1 VKKLEKSLIELREV
15 SVYLPGREEA
25 VLHQVS
31 GAIREGEW
39 LTIAGRNG
47 SGKSV
52 LGRLL
57 AGLDGRYSGEIGRSA
72 QGASVRLVMQNPE
85 AQLIG
90 ETVEED
96 LRFGMECAG
105 IPPEEMET
113 RQQEALAATGLD
125 GLEACPVGSLS
136 GGQKQLLALAGALAV
151 RPSVLIADEATSM
164 LDPEARR
171 RLLSVLQSFQKRG
184 MTVIHITQLLEEAA
198 YAGRIWALDEGKL
211 VFEGSPEDFFYGRT
225 DSPTGESNSPCRA
238 AGLLPPLTVAITEQL
253 KLRGLLTD
261 RFPLT
266 PVALERAVLA

>member
-1 VKKLEKSLIELREV
+1 MEKTLIELREV

-39 LTIAGRNG
+39 LTVAGRNG

-72 QGASVRLVMQNPE
+72 QGGSVRLVMQSPE

-105 IPPEEMET
+105 IPPEEMEL
-113 RQQEALAATGLD
+113 RQREALAATGLA

-171 RLLSVLQSFQKRG
+171 GLLSVLQSLQKRG

-198 YAGRIWALDEGKL
+198 YSGRVWALDEGKL
-211 VFEGSPEDFFYGRT
+211 VFEGTPEDFFYGRIGST
-225 DSPTGESNSPCRA
+225 TGESCSPCRA
-238 AGLLPPLTVAITEQL
+238 AGLFPPLSVAVAEQL
-253 KLRGLLTD
+253 KSKGLLTNH
-261 RFPLT
+261 FPLT
-266 PVALERAVLA
+266 PEALERAVFT

>member
-1 VKKLEKSLIELREV
+1 MEKSLIELREV
-15 SVYLPGREEA
+15 SVYLPGREDT
-25 VLHQVS
+25 VLHQIS
-31 GAIREGEW
+31 GAIRVGEW
-39 LTIAGRNG
+39 LTVAGRNG

-57 AGLDGRYSGEIGRSA
+57 AGLDGRYSGVIGRSV

-85 AQLIG
+85 AQLLG
-90 ETVEED
+90 ETVVED

-105 IPPEEMET
+105 IRPEEMEP
-113 RQQEALAATGLD
+113 RQQEALAATGLA
-125 GLEACPVGSLS
+125 GWEACPVGSLS

-171 RLLSVLQSFQKRG
+171 RLLSVLQSLQQGG

-198 YAGRIWALDEGKL
+198 YSSRIWALDKGRL
-211 VFEGSPEDFFYGRT
+211 VFDGSPEEFFYGRT
-225 DSPTGESNSPCRA
+225 DWATGEGGSPCRA
-238 AGLLPPLTVAITEQL
+238 AGLLPPLTVALAEQL
-253 KLRGLLTD
+253 KSRGLLKG

-266 PVALERAVLA
+266 PEGLERAVSA

>member
-1 VKKLEKSLIELREV
+1 MEKTLIELRKV
-15 SVYLPGREEA
+15 SVFLPGQDEP
-25 VLHQVS
+25 VLKQLS

-72 QGASVRLVMQNPE
+72 EGASIRLVMQNPD

-90 ETVEED
+90 ENVEED
-96 LRFGMECAG
+96 IRFGMECAG
-105 IPPEEMET
+105 IPPEEMNL
-113 RQQEALAATGLD
+113 RHREALAAA
-125 GLEACPVGSLS
+125 GLEGLESNPVKSLS
-136 GGQKQLLALAGALAV
+136 GGQKQLLAIAGALVV

-171 RLLSVLQSFQKRG
+171 RLLSLLQLLQKRG

-198 YAGRIWALDEGKL
+198 YASRIWALDAGTL
-211 VFEGSPEDFFYGRT
+211 VFDGTPEDFFYGSNRP
-225 DSPTGESNSPCRA
+225 SSGEACSPCRS
-238 AGLLPPLTVAITEQL
+238 AGLLPPLAVAVAEKL
-253 KLRGLLTD
+253 KAGGLIPD
-261 RFPLT
+261 CFPLT
-266 PVALERAVLA
+266 PEALEREVLA